1 MSKLSKFKYHLIFII
16 ILLIA
21 SISWYFISKNK
32 TQTQEFKTSK
42 VTKGDLSISFSIDGK
57 LKGDIYE
64 PKFAISGKVDKVY
77 VKDGDIVKPNQWI
90 ASLDSAEAQKNLE
103 NVLLESSKERNDFNE
118 ANNVTYSNVTITD
131 TIKRILEKNQWDLQK
146 SVLDV
151 ELKDLAIKQ
160 SRLVSP
166 VAGTVA
172 NLRLKVGD
180 TVSTQNQ
187 TPVVSIV
194 KSNIFTFEAYA
205 EESDALKIDKEQIV
219 RVSFEAYDDRNFIA
233 NKFFLSPVAEIDN
246 NGLTSYKVVIN
257 LDTPSDIK
265 LLDGMEGS
273 VSFVTK
279 ELKNVIIVANKAVFR
294 SDNKSYVNVLDEK
307 GKGIKTEIQTG
318 FTDGKS
324 SEVIKGL
331 SEGQMVVI

>member
-1 MSKLSKFKYHLIFII
+1 MSKLSKYRYHLISLFL
-16 ILLIA
+16 LLIVG
-21 SISWYFISKNK
+21 ISWYLISKSKAEVQEIK
-32 TQTQEFKTSK
+32 TAK

-77 VKDGDIVKPNQWI
+77 VKEGDIVKAGQWI
-90 ASLDSAEAQKNLE
+90 ASLDIAEAQKNLE
-103 NVLLESSKERNDFNE
+103 NVLLDSSKERNDFNE
-118 ANNVTYSNVTITD
+118 ASSVTYANVAVTD

-160 SRLVSP
+160 SRLLAP
-166 VAGTVA
+166 VAGTIA
-172 NLRLKVGD
+172 NLQLKIGD

-187 TPVVSIV
+187 TPVVSVV
-194 KSNIFTFEAYA
+194 KSDVFTFEAYA
-205 EESDALKIDKEQIV
+205 EEADALKIDKDQIV
-219 RVSFEAYDDRNFIA
+219 RVSFEAYDDRNFTA

-257 LDTPSDIK
+257 LETPSDIK
-265 LLDGMEGS
+265 LMDGMEGS

-279 ELKNVIIVANKAVFR
+279 EIKNVIIVPNKAVFR
-294 SDNKSYVNVLDEK
+294 NDNKSYVNVLDEN
-307 GKGIKTEIQTG
+307 GKSDKTEIQTG

-324 SEVIKGL
+324 SEVKSGL
-331 SEGQMVVI
+331 NVGQLVVL